1 MWRNLILG
9 GLALVTCALP
19 LAADDE
25 GGWTWEAGLL
35 GGNHDNF
42 FFRGEGGP
50 QPSSDLLTGYLTG
63 EVEKDT
69 GDGEVAFSFSGQAV
83 SVLDID
89 QADYQAA
96 DLAVEYKRGRLKI
109 HGGYD
114 LMLNRV
120 FSEEDD
126 AAFFDAQ
133 GVNAWVR
140 YSLTPRVWVRAG
152 AELESWDFDP
162 EEDDRDADVV
172 KLNLTMRFALS
183 DRVGLRLAL
192 LSEERDAN
200 GPRNNRTG
208 EGWALAVEG
217 QPSDEVTFFLRYRSR
232 DREYD
237 DAPPGDRNFQRD
249 DTTEDINF
257 NLRWR
262 VSERWGVQFRD
273 TYRSGDSTRP
283 DRNFTGNQ
291 AEIGAFFRF

>member
-1 MWRNLILG
+1 MWRSVFLG
-9 GLALVTCALP
+9 GIALVTGVLP
-19 LAADDE
+19 LSAGDE
-25 GGWTWEAGLL
+25 GGWMWEVGLL
-35 GGNHDNF
+35 GGEHDNF
-42 FFRGEGGP
+42 FYRGEGGP
-50 QPSSDLLTGYLTG
+50 QPSSTLLTGYLAG
-63 EVEKDT
+63 EMEKDT
-69 GDGEVAFSFSGQAV
+69 GPGDLTVSFGGQVV

-96 DLAVEYKRGRLKI
+96 DLAVEYKRGRLKV

-120 FSEEDD
+120 FSEDVD

-133 GVNAWVR
+133 GVDVWVR
-140 YSLTPRVWVRAG
+140 YSLTPRLWVRGG

-162 EEDDRDADVV
+162 AENDRDADVL
-172 KLNLTMRFALS
+172 KLNLTLRFALS
-183 DRVGLRLAL
+183 DRFGVRLAL

-217 QPSDEVTFFLRYRSR
+217 QPNDDVTFFLRYRNR

-249 DTTEDINF
+249 DTTEDVNF

-262 VSERWGVQFRD
+262 LGERWGVQLRD

-291 AEIGAFFRF
+291 VEIGAFYRF